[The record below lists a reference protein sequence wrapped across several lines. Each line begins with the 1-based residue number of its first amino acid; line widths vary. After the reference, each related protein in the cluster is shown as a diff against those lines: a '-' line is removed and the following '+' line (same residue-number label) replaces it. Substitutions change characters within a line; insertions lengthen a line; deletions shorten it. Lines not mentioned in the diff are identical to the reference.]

1 MNRLLAVAIDPPTG
15 TGATFNG
22 TYGQGLSSLIGPL
35 LKTSLTAAGI
45 IFLCL
50 LIFGGFTLIMN
61 SGSGDSKKAAQ
72 SQAIITD
79 AVIGFLVVI
88 LAYFI
93 IQVIQVVT
101 GVAILN
107 SNL

>member
-1 MNRLLAVAIDPPTG
+1 MNRLLAVAIDPATG
-15 TGATFNG
+15 TGKSFTSAYPSLAT
-22 TYGQGLSSLIGPL
+22 LISPI
-35 LKTSLTAAGI
+35 LKTSLTVAGI

-50 LIFGGFTLIMN
+50 LIFGGFNLIIGAGEN
-61 SGSGDSKKAAQ
+61 DPKKAAQ

-79 AVIGFLVVI
+79 AVIGFLIVV

-93 IQVIQVVT
+93 IQVIQTVT
-101 GVAILN
+101 GVQILN

>member
-1 MNRLLAVAIDPPTG
+1 MNRLLAIAIDPAAG
-15 TGATFNG
+15 TGQT
-22 TYGQGLSSLIGPL
+22 IGNTIGNLGVLTNSL
-35 LKTSLTAAGI
+35 LKTSLTAAGV

-50 LIFGGFTLIMN
+50 LIFGGFNLIIGAGEN
-61 SGSGDSKKAAQ
+61 DSKKTAQ

-93 IQVIQVVT
+93 IQVIETIT
-101 GVAILN
+101 GLHILN
-107 SNL
+107 PTI